1 MRRRRR
7 AHSPTLVLA
16 LVAGAACSEGPTA
29 SGLLQVPDFAADWVG
44 DYQGSGQGT
53 IDGRPAEEVNARLH
67 IAFDAEQDR
76 TPSCQGCVTVRLDD
90 SFSLVNVSVQS
101 RTELDLSYRDG
112 VVLYRLRLAR
122 SLLGVNPNLV
132 EARLT
137 IGNWDAPTP
146 IVDMQYALLRP

>member
-1 MRRRRR
+1 M
-7 AHSPTLVLA
+7 
-16 LVAGAACSEGPTA
+16 
-29 SGLLQVPDFAADWVG
+29 
-44 DYQGSGQGT
+44 
-53 IDGRPAEEVNARLH
+53 
-67 IAFDAEQDR
+67 
-76 TPSCQGCVTVRLDD
+76 
-90 SFSLVNVSVQS
+90 NVSVPS

-112 VVLYRLRLAR
+112 VVLYRLRLVR